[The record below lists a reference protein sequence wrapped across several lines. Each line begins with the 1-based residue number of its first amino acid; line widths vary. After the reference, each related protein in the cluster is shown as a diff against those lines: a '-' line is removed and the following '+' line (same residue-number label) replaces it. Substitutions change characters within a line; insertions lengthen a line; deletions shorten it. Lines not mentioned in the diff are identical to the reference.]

1 MDKIKKQRKAII
13 VGGSMGGLFAGN
25 LLHRAG
31 WQADIYERVPGP
43 LSDRGAGIVTHQ
55 ELLHALQCAGAQV
68 DETLG
73 VSVASRIT
81 VDLHGHTIA
90 YLPYPQVLTAWSR
103 LLQVLEE
110 AFPVQHYHRGKA
122 LAHIEQ
128 DADGVTA
135 YFDDGSHANGELL
148 IGADGI
154 RSTTRA
160 QYMPNARPL
169 YAGYVAWRG
178 LVEESDLSTHTR
190 GALMERFAFCLPP
203 HEQMLTYPVAGKAN
217 ALAEGE
223 RRINFVWYRPAP
235 EDTELRRSQTDAAGV
250 WHAGGIPPGAI
261 RPDILDEVRAS
272 ATATLAPEF
281 AEIVHKTSQLFFQ
294 PIFDLETEQMVSDRV
309 ALLGDAAY
317 VARPHSGMGVT
328 KAAYDAIELT
338 RALST
343 QPSLQAALGAYQAE
357 RSRFGQAIVRQ
368 ARNMGASLQTSFDSK
383 HQQQMAFRYRAPD
396 TLMRETAVSL
406 QYLDLESAH

>member
-1 MDKIKKQRKAII
+1 MNPIKKQRKAII

-31 WQADIYERVPGP
+31 WQAEIYERVPGP

-55 ELLHALQCAGAQV
+55 ELLHALKQAGAQV

-73 VSVASRIT
+73 VSVADRIT

-90 YLPYPQVLTAWSR
+90 HLPYPQILTAWSR
-103 LLQVLEE
+103 LLQILEE

-122 LAHIEQ
+122 LTHIEQ
-128 DADGVTA
+128 DVDGVTA
-135 YFDDGSHANGELL
+135 HFDDGSHARGDLL

-160 QYMPNARPL
+160 QFMPDARPA

-178 LVEESDLSTHTR
+178 LVDESDLNEHTR
-190 GALMERFAFCLPP
+190 AALMERFAFCLPP

-217 ALAEGE
+217 AIAKGQ

-235 EDTELRRSQTDAAGV
+235 ENTELRRLQTDAEGV

-261 RPDILDEVRAS
+261 RAQILDEVRA
-272 ATATLAPEF
+272 AAIATLSPEF
-281 AEIVHKTSQLFFQ
+281 AEIVHKTDQLFFQ

-343 QPSLQAALGAYQAE
+343 QSSLQAALGIYQAQ
-357 RSRFGQAIVRQ
+357 RSQFGNAIVRQ
-368 ARNMGASLQTSFDSK
+368 ARNMGTSLQTSFDSE
-383 HQQQMAFRYRAPD
+383 HEQQMALRYRDPD